1 MKCMSARLK
10 RLLYP
15 PKWARLLVSPIVFA
29 ALAFVLYSGRNDSVP
44 AYLLYGMSAY
54 CLVVCL
60 LPMPKQVRSA
70 REAAVQRIR
79 RTAFGDRYL
88 SDPVFRGG
96 VSLWQGMLANL
107 LYVAFR
113 TVVGIR
119 HASVWSFSVAAYY
132 LALAILRLSLILG
145 YRHRAEIDELRCYRR
160 TAWLLLL
167 LMLPM
172 GGMIV
177 LMVRTNAGYSYP
189 GYVIYLSA
197 AYTFYTVTE
206 AAVRLVRLRR
216 LGSPILSAAKAVS
229 LIAALMS
236 VLGLQTAMIAQFSVR
251 GDGFRKTMNAI
262 TGGTVWLCVML
273 TAACMLRKCAKR
285 REEGKALE
293 SIRK

>member
-1 MKCMSARLK
+1 MKRMAEGVR
-10 RLLYP
+10 RLLHP
-15 PKWARLLVSPIVFA
+15 PKWVHFTVSPAVFA
-29 ALAFVLYSGRNDSVP
+29 ALAFVMLSGRNDGIP

-54 CLVVCL
+54 CLVISV
-60 LPMPKQVRSA
+60 LPMPAQIRAAKAALVRRA
-70 REAAVQRIR
+70 E

-96 VSLWQGMLANL
+96 VSLRQGMLANL

-119 HASVWSFSVAAYY
+119 HASVWSLSVAAYY
-132 LALAILRLSLILG
+132 LALAMLRLSLIFG
-145 YRHRAEIDELRCYRR
+145 YRRRAEIDELRCCRR

-197 AYTFYTVTE
+197 AYTFYTVIE
-206 AAVRLVRLRR
+206 AAVRLARLRR

-236 VLGLQTAMIAQFSVR
+236 VLGLQTALIAQFSVR
-251 GDGFRKTMNAI
+251 GDGFRQTMNAI
-262 TGGTVWLCVML
+262 TGGAVWLCVML
-273 TAACMLRKCAKR
+273 TAICMLRKT
-285 REEGKALE
+285 EGGGKGA
-293 SIRK
+293 